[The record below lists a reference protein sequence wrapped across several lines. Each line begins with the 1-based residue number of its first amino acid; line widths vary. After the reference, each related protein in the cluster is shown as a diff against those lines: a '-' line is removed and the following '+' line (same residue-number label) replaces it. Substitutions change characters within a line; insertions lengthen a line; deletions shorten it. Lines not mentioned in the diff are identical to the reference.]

1 MLIGDGLAQKLG
13 VSLGDKVLAVT
24 TDINYSTYALTFTA
38 VGIFKTGFTFMDK
51 NLIYIPIEKAQE
63 MLDCY
68 GATHEILL
76 LLEDPEKASEIS
88 SEILTFLEENGL
100 EDTITAV
107 PWQDSFF
114 IKYLPFANIA
124 ISSILLIIM
133 VISALECSWL

>member
-1 MLIGDGLAQKLG
+1 LG

-100 EDTITAV
+100 ELFSKKTAWRIPSPQSPGRIV
-107 PWQDSFF
+107 S
-114 IKYLPFANIA
+114 LSNIYPLRT
-124 ISSILLIIM
+124 SL
-133 VISALECSWL
+133 SAASC